1 MNALFRLAIFSTLCF
16 SLLAC
21 NTPPNGSTTVAR
33 GGSNASGNSGSLV
46 VYPIIGRHSGSGD
59 VFIGGSVDN
68 LIEGAYPLRARSRTS
83 GIACDVASFAP
94 SLDTAD
100 AFCSGHQG
108 SVTFSCENGL
118 SIETTWQAESCTSG
132 YGFSTSA
139 DGSRFDFAFGMPRTM
154 ALAHFN
160 RMMDVSDSD
169 EQVATVVTP
178 PESPVP
184 AAEVPEGPTVVEP
197 QTAST
202 VTAPPPADDG
212 LRLDDLEFMGN
223 GTGFFVTNEGH
234 LLTNYHVVDN
244 ADIVA
249 VLYKEEL
256 YQAVIR
262 DVDRSN
268 DLALLKI
275 DAETDPLPMPPV
287 PTYERGGEVMTLGY
301 PFASL
306 NAASQKATFGRI
318 NDLSGLFGDP
328 RHLQMDVPV
337 QPGNSGGPL
346 FNTRGE
352 VIGVVVMRADDLSVL
367 EASGSLP
374 QNMNFAVKADYARPL
389 VNSLKSPITPAGA
402 EKDLSFTELAERY
415 EESVVLVL
423 LFEATEG

>member
-1 MNALFRLAIFSTLCF
+1 MRMRFRDAAIGALCLI
-16 SLLAC
+16 LLGC
-21 NTPPNGSTTVAR
+21 NTPPNGSTSVAR
-33 GGSNASGNSGSLV
+33 GGPAATGNSGSLV

-68 LIEGAYPLRARSRTS
+68 LIEGTYPLRARSRTS

-94 SLDTAD
+94 LLATAD
-100 AFCSGHQG
+100 AFCTGQQG

-118 SIETTWQAESCTSG
+118 AIETTWQAESCTSG

-169 EQVATVVTP
+169 GQVATVVTP

-184 AAEVPEGPTVVEP
+184 EIEVPEGPTVVEP

-202 VTAPPPADDG
+202 VTAPPPPDDG

-223 GTGFFVTNEGH
+223 GTGFFVTNDGH
-234 LLTNYHVVDN
+234 LLTNFHVVED
-244 ADIVA
+244 ADVVA
-249 VLYKEEL
+249 VLYKENV
-256 YQAVIR
+256 YQAVVR

-287 PTYERGGEVMTLGY
+287 PSYERGGEVMTLGY

-352 VIGVVVMRADDLSVL
+352 VIGIVVMRADDMTVL
-367 EASGSLP
+367 ETSGSLP

-389 VNSLKSPITPAGA
+389 VNTLKSPITPAGA
-402 EKDLSFTELAERY
+402 EQDLSFTELAQRY
-415 EESVVLVL
+415 EDSVVLVL
-423 LFEATEG
+423 LFEAAEG